1 MRDYV
6 IDVLCPQLGIPVVEK
21 NIEAYDVYTGD
32 EAFMTGTPFCMLPV
46 TSLNS
51 ISIGSGLVGGIFN
64 QLISQWSSNV
74 GIDIISQIQM
84 WDMSGKQITLRVHP
98 HLIISNLNEPPNRLH
113 RVVYVPKR
121 KNSSISLG

>member
-1 MRDYV
+1 
-6 IDVLCPQLGIPVVEK
+6 
-21 NIEAYDVYTGD
+21 
-32 EAFMTGTPFCMLPV
+32 MLPV

-84 WDMSGKQITLRVHP
+84 WDMSGKQIT
-98 HLIISNLNEPPNRLH
+98 S
-113 RVVYVPKR
+113 KR
-121 KNSSISLG
+121 CTYTL